1 MRVGSLFS
9 LGGIAAITVLGI
21 GYLTFGVVRVEP
33 MRESLRATLVV
44 GNSGGLEVGSPILL
58 RGVEVGE
65 VTALRRGRGRVEA
78 DFDLDRR
85 YRLPV
90 DSTVVIEGLSAL
102 GEPYVEFTP
111 NTDDGPYLAEGQV
124 LEGLRVRTP
133 LSTPEVA
140 RLVTQVMNQLDPNAI
155 GEFIDTLGI
164 AMEGTESVTPG
175 LTRSTDLLAAAIMS
189 RSPQIGTIMTDLQS
203 IAPDMDW
210 TGPSFATAAPS
221 FIEFGQR
228 VDQIAEA
235 VGRLARTGDTPA
247 MYLEGN
253 GLVPFLTRL
262 TEWIA
267 TVGPEVKPLAP
278 MLQPLAD
285 AAAHSAPQVD
295 LSALITQALA
305 ATEPEGAV
313 RIRVGV
319 K

>member
-1 MRVGSLFS
+1 MRIGSLFS
-9 LGGIAAITVLGI
+9 LGGIAVISVLGI
-21 GYLTFGVVRVEP
+21 AYLTFGVVRVEP
-33 MRESLRATLVV
+33 LREDLRVTMVLS
-44 GNSGGLEVGSPILL
+44 NSGGLEVGSPILL
-58 RGVEVGE
+58 RGVKIGE
-65 VTALRRGRGRVEA
+65 ITALRRGRGRVEA
-78 DFDLDRR
+78 GFEVDRR

-111 NTDDGPYLAEGQV
+111 NTDDGPYLTEGQV
-124 LEGLRVRTP
+124 LEGLRVRVP

-155 GEFIDTLGI
+155 GEFADTLGL

-175 LTRSTDLLAAAIMS
+175 LARSTDLLAAAIMS
-189 RSPQIGTIMTDLQS
+189 RSPQIGKMMTDLQS

-210 TGPSFATAAPS
+210 TGPSFGVAAPN
-221 FIEFGQR
+221 FVEFGQR
-228 VDQIAEA
+228 VDEIAQA

-247 MYLEGN
+247 MYLEGT
-253 GLVPFLTRL
+253 GLVPFMARL
-262 TEWIA
+262 TEWINA
-267 TVGPEVKPLAP
+267 VGPEVKPLVP

-285 AAAHSAPQVD
+285 AATHSVPQVD
-295 LSALITQALA
+295 LSALITQALE